1 MAERPVQNGMLAAA
15 EVFLPPNAFSDSSGW
30 SVEVGIGLLTP
41 GNKFKIKTPSVLGG
55 GKKTTSDHEPFNKNI
70 LFGELT
76 LSTRDDPQHDRLLSC
91 SLSKFEVQDEN
102 TIT

>member
-15 EVFLPPNAFSDSSGW
+15 EVFLAPNAFSDSSGW

-55 GKKTTSDHEPFNKNI
+55 KRKLQATMNP
-70 LFGELT
+70 LT
-76 LSTRDDPQHDRLLSC
+76 KIFLWRA
-91 SLSKFEVQDEN
+91 N
-102 TIT
+102 TKHS

>member
-55 GKKTTSDHEPFNKNI
+55 KRKLQATMNPLTKTF
-70 LFGELT
+70 LW
-76 LSTRDDPQHDRLLSC
+76 RA
-91 SLSKFEVQDEN
+91 N
-102 TIT
+102 TKHL

>member
-15 EVFLPPNAFSDSSGW
+15 EVFLQPNAFSDSSGW

-55 GKKTTSDHEPFNKNI
+55 KRKLQATMNPLTKTF
-70 LFGELT
+70 LW
-76 LSTRDDPQHDRLLSC
+76 RA
-91 SLSKFEVQDEN
+91 N
-102 TIT
+102 TKHS